1 MYLKNIYLYIY
12 IYIFFPSKTFQTNPP
27 VFLDMTKKIL
37 KKLFHSVSHMKE
49 RKFLRFVKNERF
61 IIWIKNKARV
71 PHNKTKIMFFLK
83 PKLFFP
89 RLVFMRKNLENKM
102 RSLNFTCDK
111 NSSMCPKRTFSHW
124 NLPALDFKREKS
136 PEKHFPTLFIT
147 YQKTTLHINEDHQ
160 MC

>member
-61 IIWIKNKARV
+61 IIWVKNKARV
-71 PHNKTKIMFFLK
+71 PHNKTNIMFFLK
-83 PKLFFP
+83 PRLFFP

-102 RSLNFTCDK
+102 CSLNFTCDK
-111 NSSMCPKRTFSHW
+111 NSSMCPK
-124 NLPALDFKREKS
+124 EC
-136 PEKHFPTLFIT
+136 FPTETSPHSISSVKNL
-147 YQKTTLHINEDHQ
+147 QKNIFPLCLSHIRKQHFT
-160 MC
+160 